1 MSVMVIR
8 LDAPRPSSSAAL
20 RRRAPRPHSLVVALC
35 GAATIVSALAAR
47 QAQPATAPSPLTLQS
62 AFALAEA
69 HNPTLTAARLGRAV
83 DLAGIG
89 VAAQRP
95 NPEAS
100 FETARD
106 TPHEVVSLAFPL
118 ELGGKRARRVDLAN
132 ATLARTTADLA
143 VQALDVRRA
152 VRLAYYELVAATAQV
167 QITTELRGLAERTR
181 NAARDRFE
189 SGAAPRLEALQAEL
203 ALAQADNEQEAARG
217 RQAAA
222 RTSLN
227 TAIGRAPDSA
237 ADPTDAFDTGVIPAD
252 PAAIV
257 AAGPDVAALDRE
269 IDEALARERLARA
282 MRTPDPTVSA
292 GALFDARPEFTY
304 GWRFGVA
311 VAVPIFTRHNAE
323 VQAESAHVAQLRA
336 QRGARVATL
345 TGEAMAA
352 ATRADAAR
360 RQYLRYRDEIVPQ
373 LTTIEA
379 MAEDSYRSGQTNLT
393 AFLQALLAAR
403 ELRLRATEAGLSYQ
417 TALADLER
425 ALGGPIQ

>member
-1 MSVMVIR
+1 M
-8 LDAPRPSSSAAL
+8 
-20 RRRAPRPHSLVVALC
+20 
-35 GAATIVSALAAR
+35 
-47 QAQPATAPSPLTLQS
+47 
-62 AFALAEA
+62 
-69 HNPTLTAARLGRAV
+69 

-89 VAAQRP
+89 VARQRP

-106 TPHEVVSLAFPL
+106 TPHEIVSLAFPL

-132 ATLARTTADLA
+132 ATVARTTADLA

-152 VRLAYYELVAATAQV
+152 VRLAYYELVAATGQV
-167 QITTELRGLAERTR
+167 RITSDLRGLAERTR

-203 ALAQADNEQEAARG
+203 ALAQADNEQEAALG
-217 RQAAA
+217 RQTAA
-222 RTSLN
+222 RTLLN
-227 TAIGRAPDSA
+227 TTIGRAPDSA
-237 ADPTDAFDTGVIPAD
+237 ADVTDPFDTGVIPAN
-252 PAAIV
+252 PAALI

-269 IDEALARERLARA
+269 IDEAVARERLAMA
-282 MRTPDPTVSA
+282 MRTPDPTVSG
-292 GALFDARPEFTY
+292 GALFDAQPEFTY

-323 VQAESAHVAQLRA
+323 VQVESAHVAQLRA
-336 QRGARVATL
+336 QREARVATL

-360 RQYLRYRDEIVPQ
+360 RQYLRYRDEILPQ
-373 LTTIEA
+373 LTAIEA